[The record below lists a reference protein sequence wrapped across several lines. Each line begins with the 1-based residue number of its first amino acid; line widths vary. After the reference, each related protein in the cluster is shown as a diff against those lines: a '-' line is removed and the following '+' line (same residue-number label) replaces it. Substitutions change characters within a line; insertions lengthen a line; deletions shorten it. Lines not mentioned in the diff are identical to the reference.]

1 MSPFQNSCLGR
12 RHFLGS
18 SAMSLGAFGLAHLL
32 GREGLLAAATPEKP
46 PLEKMTFDVK
56 PKAPQFAPK
65 AKSMISLFMGGG
77 PSHLDMFDPKP
88 LLQKYEGKLFP
99 GEIKFD
105 NAGD

>member
-1 MSPFQNSCLGR
+1 MSFFQNTCLGR

-18 SAMSLGAFGLAHLL
+18 SAMGIGAMGLAHLL
-32 GREGLLAAATPEKP
+32 GRDGLLAAGIPEKP
-46 PLEKMTFDVK
+46 PLEKLNFDVK

-88 LLQKYEGKLFP
+88 ALKKYDGKLFP
-99 GEIKFD
+99 GDIKFD
-105 NAGD
+105 N